1 MSDLDIK
8 RVDTQITPE
17 KSIERSPEVVKA
29 PSEQDILKPEDPEN
43 LYESLQ
49 SKRELFKMLE
59 LQGYIKKK
67 EIEPIEI
74 EINKAL
80 ADLEKIIDEESG
92 SYLEQ
97 FIKMES

>member
-8 RVDTQITPE
+8 RVDTQATPDN
-17 KSIERSPEVVKA
+17 SIERG
-29 PSEQDILKPEDPEN
+29 SEITNPLQERANLKPEDPEN

-49 SKRELFKMLE
+49 SKRKLFKMLE

-67 EIEPIEI
+67 EIEPIEVQI
-74 EINKAL
+74 DKAL
-80 ADLEKIIDEESG
+80 ADLERIIDQESG
-92 SYLEQ
+92 DYLEQ